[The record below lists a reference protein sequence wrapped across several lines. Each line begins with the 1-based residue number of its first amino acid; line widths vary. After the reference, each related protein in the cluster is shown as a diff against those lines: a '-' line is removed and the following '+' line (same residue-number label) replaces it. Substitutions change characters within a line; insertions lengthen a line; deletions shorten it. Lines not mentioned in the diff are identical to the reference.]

1 MNIEGIFLLPISLNI
16 EYKTVKGTIPKRD
29 KINRKSQF
37 SSYRFFFRI
46 IGRFYFFVFQLQEFI
61 NLKNIFTSCEY

>member
-37 SSYRFFFRI
+37 SSYRFFF
-46 IGRFYFFVFQLQEFI
+46 E
-61 NLKNIFTSCEY
+61 S